1 MINDDH
7 DDLLERSFNSVSW
20 NALSNSIQVVIGFLR
35 MWLLA
40 RWLPVEV
47 FGKYGMVMAIIGI
60 SGIFANFGM
69 GGAFLNRTTET
80 ESEQNA
86 AETHFT
92 LKLLFTIVWAG
103 LLFWLSFNY
112 FEGEK
117 RLMLNVLTITTG
129 GVHLTQTASLILVRR
144 VVHRR
149 LALKNLIS
157 VSLSAFVAII
167 LAWRGVTIWALLST
181 NIVSMIVNVYMLY
194 LWRPVWRP
202 KLRWSW
208 KEMRYFLTFGWQNMI
223 AVTLLKILNNVDDLW
238 TGFYLGD
245 KALGLYSRAYSF
257 ATYPRKIVAAP
268 VNAVASGTYA
278 ELKYDRK
285 RLSQAFFRTNALL
298 IRAGFI
304 FAGIFA
310 LIAPEFIRIFL
321 GTKWMPMLDT
331 FRLML
336 VFTMLDPIKITVGN
350 LFIGLGQPKRIVST
364 RSIQFVVLVS
374 GLYLLGKPLNI
385 SGVALAADLMIVIGM
400 GLLFMQ
406 ARNYVDFS
414 MKKLFFVPVLALIL
428 GMGVARISLLLP
440 YILGNDWRTLLIKIG
455 IFLPI
460 YGVVLFVF
468 EKESTLRIVKPLWKR
483 MHSYFSDKIVT

>member
-20 NALSNSIQVVIGFLR
+20 NALSNSIQVIIGFLR

-47 FGKYGMVMAIIGI
+47 FGKYGMAMAIIGI

-167 LAWRGVTIWALLST
+167 LAWRGVTLWALLST
-181 NIVSMIVNVYMLY
+181 NIVSMIVNIYMLY

-208 KEMRYFLTFGWQNMI
+208 EEMRYFLTFGWQNMI
-223 AVTLLKILNNVDDLW
+223 AITLLKILNNVDDLW

-245 KALGLYSRAYSF
+245 KALGLYSRAYS
-257 ATYPRKIVAAP
+257 
-268 VNAVASGTYA
+268 
-278 ELKYDRK
+278 
-285 RLSQAFFRTNALL
+285 
-298 IRAGFI
+298 
-304 FAGIFA
+304 
-310 LIAPEFIRIFL
+310 
-321 GTKWMPMLDT
+321 
-331 FRLML
+331 
-336 VFTMLDPIKITVGN
+336 
-350 LFIGLGQPKRIVST
+350 
-364 RSIQFVVLVS
+364 
-374 GLYLLGKPLNI
+374 
-385 SGVALAADLMIVIGM
+385 
-400 GLLFMQ
+400 
-406 ARNYVDFS
+406 
-414 MKKLFFVPVLALIL
+414 
-428 GMGVARISLLLP
+428 
-440 YILGNDWRTLLIKIG
+440 
-455 IFLPI
+455 
-460 YGVVLFVF
+460 
-468 EKESTLRIVKPLWKR
+468 
-483 MHSYFSDKIVT
+483 